1 MAHIYFHEG
10 DYTVSSSGGQVTLLS
25 KEFALLYFLYRNQG
39 KTFTREHLL
48 DQVWPLEYPGE
59 RTVDDHIY
67 RLRKKLSLI
76 SEIKIHTVRGLGY
89 RLTAEQKSSGVLNP
103 SMADTELQSAVHQLF
118 QKYHLFGQGKSITT
132 LIAQQEALGIE
143 VVPFYENYLHFL
155 GGDLDWFMSRDD
167 LKAEDRLY
175 WLLILYG
182 VISSPQEGLQLCET
196 ALLHSRLEPEFHR
209 EMYYLN
215 IIDLYV
221 ENGMYSEAEERIAA
235 SYRLLDE
242 EDDLEGFRIPLM
254 LSELLLYIHEEDGAG
269 VEKSIQEISR
279 SLEHKPYL
287 REICRFL
294 YMQGIW
300 YYRQGHIR
308 EASAAVDDALEVYG
322 QSGFVPHI
330 LLSVRQFLYYMELH
344 PPAQTDKAV
353 IGLRSKLL
361 SIFQDLDDRHHYTSR
376 KEACSSLIRR
386 LLRSV

>member
-10 DYTVSSSGGQVTLLS
+10 DYTVSGPGGKAALLS

-67 RLRKKLSLI
+67 RLRKKLSFI
-76 SEIKIHTVRGLGY
+76 PEIKIHTVRGLGY
-89 RLTAEQKSSGVLNP
+89 RLTAAQHSLNALNP
-103 SMADTELQSAVHQLF
+103 SMADSELQSAVYSLF

-132 LIAQQEALGIE
+132 LIAQQEALGIK
-143 VVPFYENYLHFL
+143 VAPFYENYLHFL
-155 GGDLDWFMSRDD
+155 GGDLSWFMSRDD

-182 VISSPQEGLQLCET
+182 VIASPQEGLQLCQK
-196 ALLHSRLEPEFHR
+196 ALLHSRLEPAYHR

-215 IIDLYV
+215 IIDLYA
-221 ENGMYSEAEERIAA
+221 ENGMYSEAEERITA

-242 EDDLEGFRIPLM
+242 QDDLESFRIPLM
-254 LSELLLYIHEEDGAG
+254 LSELLLYIHEADCAR
-269 VEKSIQEISR
+269 VENSIQEISR
-279 SLEHKPYL
+279 SLKHKPYL
-287 REICRFL
+287 REICRFH
-294 YMQGIW
+294 YMQGMW
-300 YYRQGHIR
+300 HYRQGRIR
-308 EASAAVDDALEVYG
+308 EASAAVDDALEIYS

-344 PPAQTDKAV
+344 PPVQADKAV
-353 IGLRSKLL
+353 TGLTSKLL
-361 SIFQDLDDRHHYTSR
+361 SIFQDLDNQHHYTSR
-376 KEACSSLIRR
+376 KEACFYLIQSLLSS
-386 LLRSV
+386 V